1 MTMYLINCGYIFQNI
16 SLQKIC
22 RLLIC
27 LTHFVSCR
35 PSCIA
40 AHFLSSWCCCAAR
53 KSESRSRC
61 DCGWHSL
68 ASSPSRKRQFLF
80 TFFILF
86 LPLPNEISWA
96 KIHNNVGLFC
106 CPGVYATTPRLVS
119 WKCWRIFRAGQAA
132 YMERLSREYG
142 DYSRPNQTK
151 PNHAHCAISTK
162 FQI

>member
-1 MTMYLINCGYIFQNI
+1 MSTVLNIVTIPLRSRRVPIAMFGSLSESQSVHDYVPDKLRLFQNI

-40 AHFLSSWCCCAAR
+40 AHFLSRRHCCAAR

-86 LPLPNEISWA
+86 LPVPNEISWA

-119 WKCWRIFRAGQAA
+119 WKC
-132 YMERLSREYG
+132 
-142 DYSRPNQTK
+142 
-151 PNHAHCAISTK
+151 
-162 FQI
+162 